1 MPENATHPKT
11 EIEPVKDSWRFRF
24 RSAVQPSSLALGVA
38 VFLGGLLL
46 LVFGEDPVS
55 AYSAMIKGS
64 FGSRFAIGE
73 TLARAAPLALVGFG
87 AAVALRA
94 GLVSIGA
101 QGQVMTGAIG
111 ALLTAL
117 LFEDAPSVIALPA
130 AAIGG
135 AVFGMAWVLLPALLK
150 AYFRVNEI
158 LSTLLFTEFAFLLLK
173 FLLNDPLKPPSA
185 ITPQSVKFPAN
196 ASLGLIWGG
205 TRFHYGVLAVPVACL
220 IFTWWIRSTRGFE
233 YDLFGENPALAKG
246 LGISDKRVIVNS
258 LLISGAAAGL
268 VGWIQTAGLL
278 NRVYVQIAA
287 ELGFFG
293 LVVAFLGGA
302 RPLGVLAGA
311 VLFGALQSGGLSM
324 QSAEG
329 IPASLSDIIQAMIL
343 LGFSVRYAPQIA
355 DVFSRI
361 ASRARS
367 KGRTV
372 L

>member
-1 MPENATHPKT
+1 MFNSLTTQSDESVVRLDDWKY
-11 EIEPVKDSWRFRF
+11 RFRNV
-24 RSAVQPSSLALGVA
+24 VQPSSLALGAA
-38 VFLGGLLL
+38 VVIGGLLL
-46 LVFGEDPVS
+46 LGFGEDPIS
-55 AYSAMIKGS
+55 AYSAMLRGA

-94 GLVSIGA
+94 GLVTIGA

-117 LFEDAPSVIALPA
+117 IFEDAPSAIALPA

-135 AVFGMAWVLLPALLK
+135 ALFGMAWVLLPAVLR
-150 AYFRVNEI
+150 AYWRVNEI
-158 LSTLLFTEFAFLLLK
+158 LSTLIFTEFAYLLLK
-173 FLLNDPLKPPSA
+173 YLLNGPLKPTAA
-185 ITPQSVKFPAN
+185 ITPQSVKVPDN
-196 ASLGLIWGG
+196 ASLGVVLES
-205 TRFHYGVLAVPVACL
+205 TRLHYGILMVPVTCL
-220 IFTWWIRSTRGFE
+220 ALAWWIRSIRGFE
-233 YDLFGENPALAKG
+233 YDLYGENPVLAKG
-246 LGISDKRVIVNS
+246 LGISEKRVIINS
-258 LLISGAAAGL
+258 LLISGATAGL

-287 ELGFFG
+287 EIGFFG

-311 VLFGALQSGGLSM
+311 LLFGALQSGGLAM

-329 IPASLSDIIQAMIL
+329 IPASLSDIIQAVIL

-355 DVFSRI
+355 NIFGRI
-361 ASRARS
+361 FNRMMPSLHTDS
-367 KGRTV
+367 
-372 L
+372 

>member
-1 MPENATHPKT
+1 MMLSSEQVMRLDVWKY
-11 EIEPVKDSWRFRF
+11 RFRN
-24 RSAVQPSSLALGVA
+24 VMQPSSLALGSA
-38 VFLGGLLL
+38 IIIGGVLLL
-46 LVFGEDPVS
+46 GFGEDPIA
-55 AYSAMIKGS
+55 AYSAMLRGA

-94 GLVSIGA
+94 GLVTLGA

-117 LFEDAPSVIALPA
+117 MFEGAPSAIALPA

-135 AVFGMAWVLLPALLK
+135 AVFGMAWALLPAILR
-150 AYFRVNEI
+150 AYWRVNEI

-173 FLLNDPLKPPSA
+173 YLLNGPLKPTAA
-185 ITPQSVKFPAN
+185 ITPQSVKFPEN
-196 ASLGLIWGG
+196 ASLGLILEG
-205 TRFHYGVLAVPVACL
+205 TRFHYGILIAPVACL
-220 IFTWWIRSTRGFE
+220 ALAWWVRSIRGFE
-233 YDLFGENPALAKG
+233 YDLYGENPVLAKG
-246 LGISDKRVIVNS
+246 LGISEKGVIINS
-258 LLISGAAAGL
+258 LLISGATAGL

-302 RPLGVLAGA
+302 RPFGVLAGA
-311 VLFGALQSGGLSM
+311 LLFGALQSGGLSM
-324 QSAEG
+324 QSGEG
-329 IPASLSDIIQAMIL
+329 IPASLSDIIQALIL

-355 DVFSRI
+355 NLFGCISNRMMPSR
-361 ASRARS
+361 
-367 KGRTV
+367 RTGS
-372 L
+372 